1 MPKIVSQ
8 QPVFS
13 HSSIEDD
20 IKNLKHSLSDC
31 LKHVSIQAPKDSNQP
46 IRILNLACGRADETG
61 ILFEILGGKS
71 LACELLGVDIRARE
85 IREANQ
91 RWQVASKHKA
101 NFIVHDG
108 TKIDEIQEVKE
119 KFDYAFMRH
128 QNFWNG
134 DLTWF
139 KIYDK
144 ALHSLKENGHLI
156 ITSYFDREHLLAIEA
171 IQSLGAKL
179 QLTWENPRSRMIDKK
194 YAKAADKHIA
204 IFSLS

>member
-1 MPKIVSQ
+1 MPKIVKPQ
-8 QPVFS
+8 TVFH
-13 HSSIEDD
+13 HSSIESD
-20 IKNLKHSLSDC
+20 INNLQLSLSDC
-31 LKHVSIQAPKDSNQP
+31 LNQVNIKPAEDRHQP

-61 ILFEILGGKS
+61 ALFKILGGKS
-71 LACELLGVDIRARE
+71 LACELLGIDIRAKE
-85 IREANQ
+85 INEANK
-91 RWQVASKHKA
+91 RWHLASDSRA

-108 TKIDEIQEVKE
+108 TKIDQIQQVRE

-134 DLTWF
+134 DSTWL

-144 ALHSLKENGHLI
+144 ALHSLKENGYLI

-179 QLTWENPRSRMIDKK
+179 QLNFENPRSRMIDKK
-194 YAKAADKHIA
+194 CAKAADKHIA